1 MICGVDEAG
10 RGPVIGPLVV
20 AAVMVDDDTV
30 LRSIK
35 VKDSKQLTPVKRD
48 ELALEIRRNARVE
61 VEIIEAV
68 RLDEM
73 MAIESLNDIEVRAFA
88 SLISTMKADLVYAD
102 ACDVDPK
109 RFSRNI
115 RGHLKYNP
123 QMVCEHKADERY
135 PVVSA
140 ASIIAKT
147 VRDRRVKEIGM
158 ELGQSIGSGYAH
170 DEVSLAF
177 LENWIKEKGDVP
189 PHTRR
194 TWETAK
200 RKLSASK
207 NAKLTDWE

>member
-20 AAVMVDDDTV
+20 AAVSVEDDSS
-30 LRSIK
+30 LRRLK
-35 VKDSKQLTPVKRD
+35 VRDSKQLTPFRRE
-48 ELALEIRRNARVE
+48 ELAIEIRRLARVE
-61 VEIIEAV
+61 VEVIEASN
-68 RLDEM
+68 LDDM
-73 MAIESLNDIEVRAFA
+73 MTRDNLNEIEVKAFA
-88 SLISTMKADLVYAD
+88 ALISRTRADTVYAD
-102 ACDVDPK
+102 ACDVDPV

-115 RGHLKYNP
+115 LGFLGYSPKMH
-123 QMVCEHKADERY
+123 CEHKADERY

-147 VRDRRVKEIGM
+147 VRDRRIREIEA
-158 ELGQSIGSGYAH
+158 ELGQAIGSGYAH
-170 DEVSLAF
+170 DEVSVAF

-194 TWETAK
+194 TWETAR

-207 NAKLTDWE
+207 NSKLTDWE

>member
-20 AAVMVDDDTV
+20 AAVMVDDDAI

-35 VKDSKQLTPVKRD
+35 VKDSKQLTAAKRE
-48 ELALEIRRNARVE
+48 ELAIEIRRNAKVE
-61 VEIIEAV
+61 VEVIEAA
-68 RLDEM
+68 RLDEL
-73 MAIESLNDIEVRAFA
+73 MAIETLNDIEVEAFA
-88 SLISTMKADLVYAD
+88 LLISKMKADLVYAD
-102 ACDVDPK
+102 ACDVDPR
-109 RFSRNI
+109 RFSRNV
-115 RGHLKYNP
+115 RGHLSYSPK
-123 QMVCEHKADERY
+123 MICEHKADERY

-147 VRDRRVKEIGM
+147 VRDRRIKEI
-158 ELGQSIGSGYAH
+158 EKEFGQPIGSGYAH
-170 DEVSLAF
+170 DEVSVAF

-200 RKLSASK
+200 RRLSLSK
-207 NAKLTDWE
+207 NSRLTEWE

>member
-88 SLISTMKADLVYAD
+88 SIISTMKADLVYAD

>member
-61 VEIIEAV
+61 VEIIEAA

-147 VRDRRVKEIGM
+147 VRDRRVREIGT

>member
-20 AAVMVDDDTV
+20 AAVMVDDDAI
-30 LRSIK
+30 LRSLK
-35 VKDSKQLTPVKRD
+35 VKDSKQLTPARRD
-48 ELALEIRRNARVE
+48 GLAIDIRKHAQVE
-61 VEIIEAV
+61 VEVIEAA

-73 MAIESLNDIEVRAFA
+73 MADESLNEIEARAFA
-88 SLISTMKADLVYAD
+88 FLISALRAEVVYAD
-102 ACDVDPK
+102 ACDVDPR
-109 RFSRNI
+109 RFSRRI
-115 RGHLKYNP
+115 RGHLGYAPK
-123 QMVCEHKADERY
+123 MVCEHKADERY

-147 VRDRRVKEIGM
+147 VRDRRIREIEE
-158 ELGQSIGSGYAH
+158 ELGQTIGSGYAH

-177 LENWIKEKGDVP
+177 LENWIREKGDVP

-194 TWETAK
+194 AWETAR

>member
-20 AAVMVDDDTV
+20 AAVMVENDSI
-30 LRSIK
+30 LRSLK
-35 VKDSKQLTPVKRD
+35 VKDSKQLAPAKRD
-48 ELALEIRRNARVE
+48 GLALEIRRHAQVKVE
-61 VEIIEAV
+61 VIEAA

-73 MAIESLNDIEVRAFA
+73 MAAESLNDIEARAFA
-88 SLISTMKADLVYAD
+88 SLIASLRAEEVYAD
-102 ACDVDPK
+102 ACDVDPR
-109 RFSRNI
+109 RFSRKI
-115 RGHLKYNP
+115 KVQLGYAPK
-123 QMVCEHKADERY
+123 MVCEHKADVRY

-147 VRDRRVKEIGM
+147 ERDRRVREIEE
-158 ELGQSIGSGYAH
+158 ELGQAIGSGYAH
-170 DEVSLAF
+170 DEKSLAF

-194 TWETAK
+194 TWETA
-200 RKLSASK
+200 RRRLSASK

>member
-20 AAVMVDDDTV
+20 AAVMVDDDAI
-30 LRSIK
+30 LRAIK
-35 VKDSKQLTPVKRD
+35 VRDSKQLTPARRE
-48 ELALEIRRNARVE
+48 ELALQIRRNAQVE
-61 VEIIEAV
+61 VDVIEAS

-73 MAIESLNDIEVRAFA
+73 MAIDSLNDIEVRSFA
-88 SLISTMKADLVYAD
+88 LLISKMKADQVFAD

-109 RFSRNI
+109 RFSRNV
-115 RGHLKYNP
+115 RGRLDYEP
-123 QMVCEHKADERY
+123 RMICEHKADQKY

-147 VRDRRVKEIGM
+147 VRDRRIREIEEEFGRP
-158 ELGQSIGSGYAH
+158 IGSGYAH

-177 LENWIKEKGDVP
+177 LENWIREKGDVP

-194 TWETAK
+194 TWETA
-200 RKLSASK
+200 RRTLSISK
-207 NAKLTDWE
+207 NAKITEWE